1 MATKIE
7 MAMAIAFVLVTS
19 EQFRN
24 RVIKHIK
31 ECENDETYKPYL
43 QWTQGYLQGMIE
55 AYGGDSRL
63 ADEFDDEL
71 ELRLYQALQKG
82 LEQFGIYTRADGD
95 KLFVKQSIVELC

>member
-19 EQFRN
+19 EHFRN

-31 ECENDETYKPYL
+31 ECKNDETYKSYIKYTKESL
-43 QWTQGYLQGMIE
+43 QVEINY
-55 AYGGDSRL
+55 YGGGIKV
-63 ADEFDDEL
+63 DELDYEL

-95 KLFVKQSIVELC
+95 RLWYDESVVELC